1 MKLLKKITPK
11 ELKRKTLNAFPTIR
25 GYDNARMQ
33 EAFPLYYHKMG
44 NMGTT
49 REDEKEGIRE
59 MKNLMNKNIFFFM
72 AYAIKEEIG
81 IWVSIANSR
90 DAIGVD
96 IFGDLKVCLPNSV
109 YREKQEKVRE
119 TIGEVK
125 TPIEIDKLVVF
136 YNNLVDY
143 INKEYIEDYNNRYK
157 GDIPKIL
164 KGC

>member
-1 MKLLKKITPK
+1 
-11 ELKRKTLNAFPTIR
+11 
-25 GYDNARMQ
+25 
-33 EAFPLYYHKMG
+33 
-44 NMGTT
+44 
-49 REDEKEGIRE
+49 
-59 MKNLMNKNIFFFM
+59 M

-96 IFGDLKVCLPNSV
+96 IFGNLKVCLPNSV
-109 YREKQEKVRE
+109 YREKQERVRKS
-119 TIGEVK
+119 IGRVEL
-125 TPIEIDKLVVF
+125 PIEIDKLVVF